1 MEFRCIPAPLAG
13 ALEGLEAQALAVGL
27 FSGEQGP
34 ASHPLLDALSDRFGT
49 ELTAWLGRRQFRAKP
64 GECAS
69 LELLAGQPAA
79 LILVGLGEPGGFDG
93 NSLRS
98 AAAAAARAAAA
109 AGCTSLALALPLE
122 GLDAA
127 RAASAMAEAARL
139 ATYSDE
145 RFKSEPD
152 TGKPRLT
159 ALQLIGVPAAAQA
172 ALAAVEPLCAG
183 VELARQLVAAPPN
196 VATPQHLA
204 DTAAAIAR
212 DHGLELRLLERS
224 DCEALGMGAYLGVAQ
239 GSELPPKFIH
249 LTYRPADAVCRRV
262 ALVGKGL
269 TFDSGGYNLKTAGSQ
284 IEMMKY
290 DMGGSAAVLGAARA
304 IGALRPDGVEVH
316 VIVAACE
323 NMISGGAVH
332 PGDILTASNGK
343 TIEINNTDAEGRLTL
358 ADALV
363 YASRLEPDAIVD
375 LATLT
380 GACVIALGEEI
391 AGLWSSSDALAGA
404 LLEAGQAGGEEL
416 WRMPL
421 RSSYKQGLKSPVADM
436 KNTGPRPGG
445 SITAAL
451 FLQDFVTKNLPWAH
465 LDIAGTVWSDKGRGA
480 DPAGAT
486 GFGVRTLVNWVAA
499 GAPCGD
505 PA

>member
-1 MEFRCIPAPLAG
+1 MARPLIRCLI
-13 ALEGLEAQALAVGL
+13 EGLGPAGELPAGWQGDTLAIGL
-27 FSGEQGP
+27 FSGTE
-34 ASHPLLDALSDRFGT
+34 HPLHAALSGLLGGDPAPLFERRRFRG
-49 ELTAWLGRRQFRAKP
+49 KP
-64 GECAS
+64 GELLS
-69 LELLAGQPAA
+69 LQRLAAEPAT
-79 LILVGLGEPGGFDG
+79 LILVGLGEPAGFDAQA
-93 NSLRS
+93 LRS
-98 AAAAAARAAAA
+98 AAAAAAKAAAA
-109 AGCTSLALALPLE
+109 AGALSFGLALPVE
-122 GLDAA
+122 GLEAGAA
-127 RAASAMAEAARL
+127 AAAMAEAVRL
-139 ATYSDE
+139 ALYSDQ
-145 RFKSEPD
+145 RFRSEPEPPLMPEQI
-152 TGKPRLT
+152 TL
-159 ALQLIGVPAAAQA
+159 LGVAAEGEA
-172 ALAAVEPLCAG
+172 ALAPLNGLCAG

-196 VATPQHLA
+196 SATPEALA
-204 DTAAAIAR
+204 ATAATIAAE
-212 DHGLELRLLERS
+212 HGLELKVLERA

-239 GSELPPKFIH
+239 GSDLPPKFIH
-249 LTYRPADAVCRRV
+249 LTYRPPSPRRRV

-269 TFDSGGYNLKTAGSQ
+269 TFDSGGYNLKVAGSM

-290 DMGGSAAVLGAARA
+290 DMGGSAAVLGAMRA
-304 IGALRPDGVEVH
+304 IAEIRPEGVEVH
-316 VIVAACE
+316 AIVASCE

-363 YASRLEPDAIVD
+363 YAGRLEPDAIVD

-391 AGLWSSSDALAGA
+391 AGLWSSSDGLADA
-404 LLEAGQAGGEEL
+404 LLDASRSGAESL

-421 RSSYKQGLKSPVADM
+421 RASYKEGLKSQFADM

-451 FLQDFVTKNLPWAH
+451 FLQDFVPRDLPWAH

-486 GFGVRTLVNWVAA
+486 GFGVRTLVRWVMA
-499 GAPCGD
+499 GAP
-505 PA
+505 A

>member
-1 MEFRCIPAPLAG
+1 
-13 ALEGLEAQALAVGL
+13 
-27 FSGEQGP
+27 
-34 ASHPLLDALSDRFGT
+34 
-49 ELTAWLGRRQFRAKP
+49 
-64 GECAS
+64 
-69 LELLAGQPAA
+69 
-79 LILVGLGEPGGFDG
+79 
-93 NSLRS
+93 
-98 AAAAAARAAAA
+98 
-109 AGCTSLALALPLE
+109 
-122 GLDAA
+122 
-127 RAASAMAEAARL
+127 
-139 ATYSDE
+139 
-145 RFKSEPD
+145 
-152 TGKPRLT
+152 
-159 ALQLIGVPAAAQA
+159 
-172 ALAAVEPLCAG
+172 
-183 VELARQLVAAPPN
+183 
-196 VATPQHLA
+196 
-204 DTAAAIAR
+204 
-212 DHGLELRLLERS
+212 
-224 DCEALGMGAYLGVAQ
+224 MGAYLGVAQ

-249 LTYRPADAVCRRV
+249 LTYRPSGSVQRRV

-269 TFDSGGYNLKTAGSQ
+269 TFDSGGYNLKVAGSQ

-304 IGALRPDGVEVH
+304 IGELRPEGVEVH
-316 VIVAACE
+316 VIVASCE
-323 NMISGGAVH
+323 NMISGGALH

-363 YASRLEPDAIVD
+363 YACKLEPDAVVD

-391 AGLWSSSDALAGA
+391 AGLWSSSDGLAEALVA
-404 LLEAGQAGGEEL
+404 AGQSGGEAL

-421 RSSYKQGLKSPVADM
+421 QSSYREGLKSPVADM

-451 FLQDFVTKNLPWAH
+451 FLQDFVPKDLPWAH

-486 GFGVRTLVNWVAA
+486 GFGVRTLVNWVSQ
-499 GAPCGD
+499 GS